1 MEMTRM
7 RELNYWLHRCA
18 YEGGHEIL
26 DAEHRLTIGFSKC
39 AKDHDMVDS
48 ILRRDGQAFDEN
60 YERVYGGDIWKA
72 RYSLWYFTC
81 EMAAG
86 DIIVVPRSGG
96 FTICRLKDACMLS
109 QRRNEADI
117 GWEWPVEI
125 LADMCAPRDA
135 YAPIGLL
142 SRMKCRQTTLNIGNL
157 AEDVDFA
164 LTRFQNKNPFTLFGE
179 LAEKCHEALQK
190 SGAPDHFERLVLDYF
205 TRQGAEAQILSKNY
219 SGTGEGDCDVS
230 AVFSPLHLTIS
241 VQCKKHEGETNE
253 FAVQQIVDYANRLK
267 DRDDN
272 WTYVNWVVS
281 FADDFT
287 KEAKERAAE
296 SGVILINGQE
306 FCKMLITNGIGV

>member
-1 MEMTRM
+1 MSDK
-7 RELNYWLHRCA
+7 NYWLHRCA

-26 DAEHRLTIGFSKC
+26 DAEHRLTIGFSDC
-39 AKDHDMVDS
+39 AKDQGMVDS
-48 ILRRDGQAFDEN
+48 INSRSGQAFDEN
-60 YERVYGGDIWKA
+60 YKRVYGGDIWRA

-96 FTICRLKDACMLS
+96 FTICRLKDACVPS

-125 LADMCAPRDA
+125 LADMCTPRDA
-135 YAPIGLL
+135 YASTGLL

-157 AEDVDFA
+157 AEDVDLA
-164 LTRFQNKNPFTLFGE
+164 LMRFQNKNPFTLFGE

-190 SGAPDHFERLVLDYF
+190 SGAPDHFESLVLDYL

-219 SGTGEGDCDVS
+219 SDKGEGDCDVS
-230 AVFSPLHLTIS
+230 AVFRPLRLTIS
-241 VQCKKHEGETNE
+241 VQCKKHVGETNE
-253 FAVQQIVDYANRLK
+253 FAVQQIVDYANRFK
-267 DRDDN
+267 DSDDN

-287 KEAKERAAE
+287 KKAKDLAAE
-296 SGVILINGQE
+296 NGVILINGQE
-306 FCKMLITNGIGV
+306 FCKMLIANGIGA